1 MTLLNDILTIAK
13 QLMKEDKIIRHN
25 NTPRPNADFIRN
37 HFIIACRRAIR
48 IALKRYEIKKRHEI
62 PYLNAMINKAIMSVI
77 HYPQLREYW
86 ENKIESIVK
95 ELCRD

>member
-1 MTLLNDILTIAK
+1 MTLLGEILDIAK
-13 QLMKEDKIIRHN
+13 DLMKKDKILRHN

-37 HFIIACRRAIR
+37 HFIIACRRAIKH
-48 IALKRYEIKKRHEI
+48 ALRKYDIKKRHEI

-77 HYPQLREYW
+77 HYPQLRKYW
-86 ENKIESIVK
+86 EEKIENLLN

>member
-13 QLMKEDKIIRHN
+13 QLMKEDKILRHN

-37 HFIIACRRAIR
+37 HFIIACRRAIKH
-48 IALKRYEIKKRHEI
+48 ALRKYDIKKRHEI

-77 HYPQLREYW
+77 HYPQLRKYW
-86 ENKIESIVK
+86 EEKIENLLN